1 MVRPPVSP
9 ACLKYK
15 GDWLTKH
22 LRQVLLSTNCTYCCL
37 WDITEAGK
45 KTGAMKNDVSKVT
58 LPAWPRQGYGRHRLS
73 SGLLVQFV
81 SCPYSDVFD
90 FLYDSDL
97 CIVFVFLTRSSRCY
111 I

>member
-1 MVRPPVSP
+1 M
-9 ACLKYK
+9 
-15 GDWLTKH
+15 
-22 LRQVLLSTNCTYCCL
+22 
-37 WDITEAGK
+37 

-58 LPAWPRQGYGRHRLS
+58 LPAWPGQGYGRHRLS

-97 CIVFVFLTRSSRCY
+97 CILHLYLDSLESLLYISFFVGSIVDLM
-111 I
+111 